1 MKTFENL
8 KKGVA
13 NVILEM
19 EKEFGSDTPLSTAD
33 ILLMIPYNGSMSV
46 QKVRQTSTMSEAGVS
61 RALSTLNAHNCC
73 NRRKFEKL
81 IEIYTDE
88 KDRRYKHV
96 KLTRRGR
103 DIVGRF
109 MSPLESFYMA

>member
-1 MKTFENL
+1 MKTYETL

-19 EKEFGSDTPLSTAD
+19 EKEFGSDTPLSTAN
-33 ILLMIPYNGSMSV
+33 ILLMVPYEGSISV
-46 QKVRQTSTMSEAGVS
+46 QKVRQTSTMTEAGVS

-81 IEIYTDE
+81 IDIYID
-88 KDRRYKHV
+88 KVDRRFKHV
-96 KLTRRGR
+96 KLTRRGI
-103 DIVGRF
+103 DISKRF
-109 MSPLESFYMA
+109 MSHLESFVAA

>member
-19 EKEFGSDTPLSTAD
+19 EKEFGSDTPLSTMD
-33 ILLMIPYNGSMSV
+33 ILLMIPYTGSLSV

-96 KLTRRGR
+96 KLTRRGK
-103 DIVGRF
+103 DIVQRF
-109 MSPLESFYMA
+109 MLPLETFHMA

>member
-1 MKTFENL
+1 MENI

-19 EKEFGSDTPLSTAD
+19 EKEFGSDAPLSTANL
-33 ILLMIPYNGSMSV
+33 LLMIPYSGSIPV
-46 QKVRQTSTMSEAGVS
+46 QRLRQISTMTEAGVS
-61 RALSTLNAHNCC
+61 RTLSTLNAHNCC
-73 NRRKFEKL
+73 NRRKFDKL
-81 IEIYTDE
+81 IDIYIDD

-96 KLTRRGR
+96 KLTRRGK

-109 MSPLESFYMA
+109 MQHMENLNGV